1 MNGILIH
8 IPVHGP
14 AIHING
20 MIPIEERALGNARF
34 RPEHDKL
41 PFVTE
46 KPHLQPGMI
55 NGITIG
61 IYAKRRRISRDLITL
76 YPECVR
82 ADMGPDTTVS
92 RNEYRGVLVNLAR
105 SNDTSPFN
113 AESAPVIN
121 IFKEIPD
128 LIVFQV

>member
-20 MIPIEERALGNARF
+20 MIPVKERALRNARF

-41 PFVTE
+41 PLVAE

-55 NGITIG
+55 NGIAIG
-61 IYAKRRRISRDLITL
+61 VNTKRRRIGCDLIPL
-76 YPECVR
+76 YPEGIG

-92 RNEYRGVLVNLAR
+92 RNEYRGVLVDLAR